1 MSDPNSLKYERFTPS
16 GCKDVGIRQFEFV
29 TKTQF
34 LSENIWLVH
43 LHLKKIYIW
52 FYYDWLR
59 LTDAKKVDRVSIFKA
74 RCKTF

>member
-34 LSENIWLVH
+34 LSENI
-43 LHLKKIYIW
+43 
-52 FYYDWLR
+52 
-59 LTDAKKVDRVSIFKA
+59 
-74 RCKTF
+74 